1 MNELQGVLQPE
12 GQVNYSVQFPGVIKA
27 WHRHAEQTDFWMVVQ
42 GQMKVGIHRSTD
54 QTSWS
59 LVTGE
64 RRPGTLVIPPTL
76 WHGATTAGPVQ
87 AGLLYYVTKAFC
99 PESPDEE
106 RMAHDA
112 IEGFLGT
119 SNIVRSDAIHSRRPF
134 TSNIDC
140 WGQRNA
146 GQKLV
151 TRMRQKQPPLGRT
164 YSSGSRSAKSKTIG
178 NTFICK
184 LQRGH
189 QLCRMD

>member
-76 WHGATTAGPVQ
+76 WHGATTADHKLDFSITSQGI
-87 AGLLYYVTKAFC
+87 F
-99 PESPDEE
+99 ESPDEE
-106 RMAHDA
+106 RMAHGA

-119 SNIVRSDAIHSRRPF
+119 
-134 TSNIDC
+134 
-140 WGQRNA
+140 
-146 GQKLV
+146 
-151 TRMRQKQPPLGRT
+151 
-164 YSSGSRSAKSKTIG
+164 
-178 NTFICK
+178 
-184 LQRGH
+184 
-189 QLCRMD
+189 

>member
-1 MNELQGVLQPE
+1 MSTAIQPLSPRIFEGPITEAYQLAIEQTEPVFCPSRVYCDDRGWSLMNQLQGVLQSE

-112 IEGFLGT
+112 IEGFPW
-119 SNIVRSDAIHSRRPF
+119 NIEHR
-134 TSNIDC
+134 
-140 WGQRNA
+140 
-146 GQKLV
+146 
-151 TRMRQKQPPLGRT
+151 
-164 YSSGSRSAKSKTIG
+164 
-178 NTFICK
+178 
-184 LQRGH
+184 
-189 QLCRMD
+189 